1 MNRRP
6 GRARG
11 SLAGARTLLKGK
23 GKGKG
28 KTEPEPELVEG
39 VGGSA

>member
-6 GRARG
+6 ERARG
-11 SLAGARTLLKGK
+11 SLPGARTLLRGK

-39 VGGSA
+39 VGRSA